1 MKWKEKK
8 TKTKHSIMPSGT
20 GGINANFQ
28 TEWDKAWT
36 MQIQPHSLEL
46 SPSPQM
52 QPCDWEE
59 MAKTVKWRRREC
71 ITRGRRRLWR
81 RMSFSEGPSLGLIW
95 NAADSKNCFIN
106 HSIPAGWREK
116 KTFPR
121 STDNTPHTYKV
132 FTVSDSACACEQH
145 WFDTDKTHLVP
156 LSLKCCLFLLTEEI
170 NYDHFNTQ
178 KLFFG
183 TKTLIWLWYF
193 HLAKKLKLNFF
204 FG

>member
-1 MKWKEKK
+1 MKREKNKNK
-8 TKTKHSIMPSGT
+8 TFNNAIRDWRHKRKLSDWVGQSMN
-20 GGINANFQ
+20 NANPATFPGVEPFSTNATMWLRRNGENSEMEKERMYNEGQ
-28 TEWDKAWT
+28 EEIVKAYELQWGAFT
-36 MQIQPHSLEL
+36 RADLERCRLKKLFHKSQHS
-46 SPSPQM
+46 S
-52 QPCDWEE
+52 
-59 MAKTVKWRRREC
+59 
-71 ITRGRRRLWR
+71 
-81 RMSFSEGPSLGLIW
+81 RME
-95 NAADSKNCFIN
+95 
-106 HSIPAGWREK
+106 RK

-156 LSLKCCLFLLTEEI
+156 LSLKCCLFLLTEEL

>member
-1 MKWKEKK
+1 MKSEK
-8 TKTKHSIMPSGT
+8 TKNKNKTHSIMPSGT

-116 KTFPR
+116 KPFLGPQT
-121 STDNTPHTYKV
+121 TP
-132 FTVSDSACACEQH
+132 
-145 WFDTDKTHLVP
+145 L
-156 LSLKCCLFLLTEEI
+156 
-170 NYDHFNTQ
+170 
-178 KLFFG
+178 
-183 TKTLIWLWYF
+183 TLIKFLQCQTQHVPVNNIGLTQTKLIWSLYHWNVACSYWL
-193 HLAKKLKLNFF
+193 KN
-204 FG
+204 